1 MIPHV
6 EREYHNYVGKQMIFK
21 KKIKKKKINE
31 RQGANLLHKI

>member
-21 KKIKKKKINE
+21 KKIKKKINE